1 MGKKNTFSRIGIL
14 GGSFDPVHYGHL
26 ILAET
31 CREHL
36 RLDQVLLIPAATSPL
51 KPRGPN
57 ASGRQ
62 RMEMLQLALDASQD
76 SASDN
81 SASDNSASAD
91 LRVDSLEL
99 DRGGVSY
106 TLETVRLLAARE
118 PHSQLVL
125 LIGGDSLASLADW
138 HQPAE
143 LLKLVELG
151 VVTRSGHAEPDLG
164 AAQAMLPA
172 AERALF
178 RGSLVPMPTLE
189 LSSTELRAR
198 IAAGQSIRFRTP
210 PAVVDYIKAAG
221 LYRAASA

>member
-51 KPRGPN
+51 KPGGAI

-62 RMEMLQLALDASQD
+62 RMEMLRLAIDEGQD
-76 SASDN
+76 SASAD
-81 SASDNSASAD
+81 SASAN
-91 LRVDSLEL
+91 LRIDSLEL

-125 LIGGDSLASLADW
+125 LIGGDSLASLAAW

-151 VVTRSGHAEPDLG
+151 VVTRRGYAEPDLG

-198 IAAGQSIRFRTP
+198 IAAGHSIRFRTP